1 MRVLGK
7 LEKSKSFWF
16 LLVSSLI
23 FFIFRFPSLFEPYWY
38 GDEGVYQAI
47 GVAIR
52 NGRLL
57 YSGIWDNKP
66 PLLYTLYA
74 VFNSDQFLVRLVS
87 LIFGIATIV
96 VFYHLA
102 QRIFNRQKTSILA
115 TSLFTLLFSLPLLE
129 GNIANAE
136 NFMLLP
142 IVSGALVLTH
152 INSSILQRSQNK
164 NLLLI
169 FLSGLLLG
177 IAFLFKI
184 VALFDF
190 LAFSLFI
197 LFIDGRLFEHLKNK
211 KYFSFEVKK
220 LILFGA
226 GFSMLPILTSLF
238 FLIKGALP
246 DFLKATFFSNIGY
259 VGYGNTLIIPQGLL
273 ILKFLVLSIFS
284 LYIFK
289 KRAALG
295 AGPVLILLWFSF
307 SLFNAFFSQRP
318 YSHYLLVLIP
328 SFSLALGLLVESTR
342 YKVFLSFILLISLVL
357 VIKNFTFYTKVIPYY
372 NNFLTFIMGGKSV
385 SEYQGFFDKFTPI
398 DYELAMYINT
408 HAQPQDNIF
417 TWGNNAQLY
426 KLTDKLPPGRYAVAY
441 HITGMKNG
449 IQETA
454 RDISLHKPKI
464 IILMPYMNFFPFS
477 LSNYSRKIIINEAT
491 IYERNP

>member
-16 LLVSSLI
+16 LLVSSLV

-47 GVAIR
+47 GIALR

-57 YSGIWDNKP
+57 YRGIWDNKP
-66 PLLYTLYA
+66 PFLYTLYSI
-74 VFNSDQFLVRLVS
+74 FNSEQFIIRLVS
-87 LIFGIATIV
+87 LIIGLATII

-102 QRIFNRQKTSILA
+102 LRIFKRRKTSAITTLIFA
-115 TSLFTLLFSLPLLE
+115 LLFALPLLE

-142 IVSGALVLTH
+142 IVSGALILTH
-152 INSSILQRSQNK
+152 INNSVLQRSQNK
-164 NLLLI
+164 NLSLI
-169 FLSGLLLG
+169 FLSGILLG

-197 LFIDGRLFEHLKNK
+197 LFIDGKLLEHLKNRN
-211 KYFSFEVKK
+211 YLSFEVKK
-220 LILFGA
+220 LFFFGT
-226 GFSMLPILTSLF
+226 GFLTLPILTSLF
-238 FLIKGALP
+238 FLIKGALS
-246 DFLKATFFSNIGY
+246 DFLKAAFFSNIGY
-259 VGYGNTLIIPQGLL
+259 VGYGNSFIIPQGLL
-273 ILKFLVLSIFS
+273 ILKLLILAVFC
-284 LYIFK
+284 LYIFR
-289 KRAALG
+289 KRTVFG
-295 AGPVLILLWFSF
+295 TGSVLILLWFSF

-318 YSHYLLVLIP
+318 YTHYLLVLIP
-328 SFSLALGLLVESTR
+328 SFSLLLGALVESTK
-342 YKVFLSFILLISLVL
+342 YKIFLSLLLLISSVL

-372 NNFLTFIMGGKSV
+372 GNFLTFVTGGKSV
-385 SEYQGFFDKFTPI
+385 SEYQGFFDKGTPV
-398 DYELAMYINT
+398 DYELAMYVNSHT
-408 HAQPQDNIF
+408 KPEDNIF

-426 KLTDKLPPGRYAVAY
+426 KLTDKLPPGRYTVAY
-441 HITGMKNG
+441 HITGTKNG
-449 IQETA
+449 IEETQ
-454 RDISLHKPKI
+454 RDINLHKPKI

-477 LSNYSRKIIINEAT
+477 LSNYSKRVVINDAT